1 MAAHRSTGNLLV
13 GAWTGIVMLIAG
25 QVVDLRWHTANGGFE
40 TASDQVGAHW
50 LIWLGVLVLLLVGA
64 AGARRVPSRWYVGY
78 RLLLVA
84 AVCHVLVDV
93 WHFWEHY
100 NLRDP
105 VVAHTLLA
113 VLKAVMLAG
122 VITATPTQTSDITIW
137 RR

>member
-1 MAAHRSTGNLLV
+1 LA
-13 GAWTGIVMLIAG
+13 
-25 QVVDLRWHTANGGFE
+25 DLAR
-40 TASDQVGAHW
+40 
-50 LIWLGVLVLLLVGA
+50 VLVLLLVGV
-64 AGARRVPSRWYVGY
+64 AGARRVPSRWYMGF

-84 AVCHVLVDV
+84 AVCHVLVDG

-122 VITATPTQTSDITIW
+122 VITATPTQTTDITIW